1 MYGICISRNAQSPYD
16 DHSSQYF
23 IWSTPYNRLHP
34 LLGVVIDTYI
44 RFGKIE
50 EGTVKYTVFFGFLY
64 WMDEKNIEEEKL
76 KESNYKEK

>member
-1 MYGICISRNAQSPYD
+1 
-16 DHSSQYF
+16 
-23 IWSTPYNRLHP
+23 
-34 LLGVVIDTYI
+34 LGVVIDTYI